1 MSVEKDIRARLGAE
15 IDALKKDMRTGHSPQ
30 TLGEHVAWE
39 REFGAEFDAQFP
51 GRATPRMRVERV
63 GCTYHIRRFLHHDRL
78 PSRPLIRATFRVSEY
93 LHPTPSSRA
102 PIGTDLETVSGCPC
116 TDPGGG

>member
-39 REFGAEFDAQFP
+39 REFGAEFDTQFP
-51 GRATPRMRVERV
+51 GRATPRMRVEFCKSLARQCGLPYATV
-63 GCTYHIRRFLHHDRL
+63 KAAFHDVWVARQG
-78 PSRPLIRATFRVSEY
+78 P
-93 LHPTPSSRA
+93 
-102 PIGTDLETVSGCPC
+102 
-116 TDPGGG
+116 